1 MKKKNNTKNRSN
13 SQDQEKEQ
21 KSFLGMPMNWDL
33 KNWHS
38 AMWNPNDD
46 DLFPP
51 KSFGIGWTINFH
63 AVLKRLQVVKK

>member
-1 MKKKNNTKNRSN
+1 MENQNDPKNT
-13 SQDQEKEQ
+13 EKEQ
-21 KSFLGMPMNWDL
+21 KTFLGMPMNWDL

-38 AMWNPNDD
+38 TMWNPDDD

-63 AVLKRLQVVKK
+63 AVLKKSGLIKK